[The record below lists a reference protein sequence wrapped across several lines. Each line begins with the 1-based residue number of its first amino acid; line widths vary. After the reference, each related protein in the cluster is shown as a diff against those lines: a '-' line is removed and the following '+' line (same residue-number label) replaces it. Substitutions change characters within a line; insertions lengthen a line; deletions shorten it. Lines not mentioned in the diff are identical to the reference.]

1 MKRRVPKQQPKMDFP
16 AKNISSGPMR
26 SMAPPR
32 PPFDETFSMLNWL
45 LSRQELS
52 PQPTYPSVNRWRY

>member
-1 MKRRVPKQQPKMDFP
+1 MKRPSSKHQPKMDFP

-45 LSRQELS
+45 LSRQALS
-52 PQPTYPSVNRWRY
+52 PQPTYPDPYRWGY